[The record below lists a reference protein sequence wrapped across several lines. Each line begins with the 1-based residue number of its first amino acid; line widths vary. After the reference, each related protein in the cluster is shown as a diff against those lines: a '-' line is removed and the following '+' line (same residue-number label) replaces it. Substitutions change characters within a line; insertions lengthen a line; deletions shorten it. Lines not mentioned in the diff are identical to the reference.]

1 MARYIATRICSS
13 LIILWI
19 ISILVFLLMTLL
31 PGDPTLTGAGL
42 EATPEQRELFRDKLG
57 LNDPLP
63 QRYGDWLF
71 HALQGDLG
79 VSTAQGAQSVSIS
92 SVFARRIPATMELGI
107 LSLLVVV
114 TVAVPIG
121 VLAALKPGSKREVAA
136 STAMIVGNSIP
147 EFLTGIALILVIA
160 LRFDLLPVG
169 GYVAFLDDPIE
180 NLKRMAM
187 PVLAI
192 SLTATTLLMRQT
204 RSAMINVLSDDYI
217 RTARAKGLRERAVV
231 VRHGLRNA
239 LIPVITVFGFQAG
252 LIFSGAVITE
262 QVFNIPG
269 IGRLFVESV
278 VIEQDYNMIQNIVM
292 FFAIATLFLNL
303 LVDLSYTL
311 IDPRIRA
318 GRGAA

>member
-1 MARYIATRICSS
+1 MARYITTRILSS

-42 EATPEQRELFRDKLG
+42 EATPEQRELLRDRLG

-63 QRYGDWLF
+63 QRYFDWLF

-79 VSTAQGAQSVSIS
+79 VSLASVNESVSIS
-92 SVFARRIPATMELGI
+92 ALFERRIPATVELGI

-147 EFLTGIALILVIA
+147 EFVTGIALILVIA

-169 GYVAFLDDPIE
+169 GYVAFTDDPIE

-239 LIPVITVFGFQAG
+239 LIPVITIFGFQAG

-262 QVFNIPG
+262 RLQHPG
-269 IGRLFVESV
+269 HGPPVRRERRRGAGLQRDPEHRHVLRDRHPARESPGRP
-278 VIEQDYNMIQNIVM
+278 
-292 FFAIATLFLNL
+292 L
-303 LVDLSYTL
+303 LHADRSAH
-311 IDPRIRA
+311 PG

>member
-1 MARYIATRICSS
+1 MARYIATRIFSS

-42 EATPEQRELFRDKLG
+42 EATPEQRELLRERLG

-63 QRYGDWLF
+63 QRYFDWLF

-79 VSTAQGAQSVSIS
+79 VSLASVNESVSIS
-92 SVFARRIPATMELGI
+92 ALFERRIPATVELGI

-147 EFLTGIALILVIA
+147 EFVTGIALILVIA

-169 GYVAFLDDPIE
+169 GYVAFTDDPIE

-217 RTARAKGLRERAVV
+217 RTARAKGLRERTVV

-239 LIPVITVFGFQAG
+239 LIPVITIFGFQAG

-262 QVFNIPG
+262 SVFNIPG
-269 IGRLFVESV
+269 MGRLFVESV
-278 VIEQDYNMIQNIVM
+278 VEEQDYTVIQNIVM
-292 FFAIATLFLNL
+292 FFAIATLLVNL

-318 GRGAA
+318 GRGTA

>member
-1 MARYIATRICSS
+1 MARYITTRIVSS

-19 ISILVFLLMTLL
+19 ISVLVFLLMTLL

-42 EATPEQRELFRDKLG
+42 EATPEQRELLRDKLG

-63 QRYGDWLF
+63 QRYFDWLF
-71 HALQGDLG
+71 NALQGDLG
-79 VSTAQGAQSVSIS
+79 VSLASVNESVSIS
-92 SVFARRIPATMELGI
+92 ALFERRIPATVELGI

-147 EFLTGIALILVIA
+147 EFVTGIALILVIA

-169 GYVAFLDDPIE
+169 GYVAFTDDPIE

-231 VRHGLRNA
+231 VRHALRNA
-239 LIPVITVFGFQAG
+239 LIPVITIFGFQAG

-262 QVFNIPG
+262 SVFNIPG
-269 IGRLFVESV
+269 MGRLFVESV
-278 VIEQDYNMIQNIVM
+278 VEEQDYTVIQNIVM
-292 FFAIATLFLNL
+292 FFAIATLLVNL

-311 IDPRIRA
+311 IDPRIRT
-318 GRGAA
+318 GRGTT

>member
-1 MARYIATRICSS
+1 MARYITTRFLSS

-19 ISILVFLLMTLL
+19 ISVLVFLLMTLL
-31 PGDPTLTGAGL
+31 PGDPTIAGL
-42 EATPEQRELFRDKLG
+42 EATPEQREQLRERLG

-63 QRYGDWLF
+63 QRYFDWLF

-79 VSTAQGAQSVSIS
+79 VSLASVNESVSIS
-92 SVFARRIPATMELGI
+92 ALFERRIPATVELGI

-147 EFLTGIALILVIA
+147 EFVTGIALILLIA

-169 GYVAFLDDPIE
+169 GYVAFIDDPIE

-187 PVLAI
+187 PVLAV

-239 LIPVITVFGFQAG
+239 LIPVITIFGFQAG

-262 QVFNIPG
+262 TVFNIPG
-269 IGRLFVESV
+269 MGRLFVESV
-278 VIEQDYNMIQNIVM
+278 VEEQDYTVIQNIVM
-292 FFAIATLFLNL
+292 FFAIATLLLNL

-318 GRGAA
+318 GRGTA